1 MNQQIKK
8 RAGRISRSLLIAAI
22 AAAVTGSGTALAE
35 ETKNIDN
42 TFMETSCLTNPVAPK
57 DYTSAWSG
65 SYVYFGNYG
74 EGENKE
80 PIKFRVLAKKTE
92 VFGGNTLFLDSDKVL
107 FDDYFDK
114 SNGSNVWA
122 DSDIKKTL
130 NGSFLTSAFS
140 EREQD
145 AIASSKIASHAL
157 VKGEAA
163 GNVSEWTK
171 DTFVNT
177 TALTG
182 EKVFLLDIEDASNIK
197 YGYNTSDENSDNRK
211 KECKYGWFLR
221 NARTESTTRSGYID
235 KDYGVLDTHDSD
247 DIGGIA
253 PALNVIRNMV
263 IFTTNISGKPGEPGA
278 EYKLTL
284 ADFNLKISVPEGKA
298 VTANGKKITVP
309 YQISG
314 DNAETAT
321 RVSVVIVNNS
331 GFSMIYYD
339 TLEGSFSNN
348 SASEGTFTLPD
359 SLDISGWGK
368 DYNVFIVAEDI
379 NGIKE
384 TDYASV
390 PIALDVPEEMVS
402 YKITYSVVNGTWA
415 DGTSADKTEIVDLD
429 KSLAAIPSGMI
440 ASEGFANGSW
450 DTDPATAILNG
461 DTTFTYKFEPIP
473 VYTVTFNANGHGTAP
488 DQIMI
493 YSGKKVVRPA
503 MDNEDGWT
511 FDGWYTDS
519 DCKTAFDFSKP
530 VTSNIELFAKWTEII
545 PTPTATPTTEPTAAP
560 TAEATP
566 AATATAT
573 PAATA
578 TPTAEAT
585 PAVTVSATP
594 AVSPVDA
601 KKGDV
606 IKDPASKAS
615 YKITSDDPKEL
626 TVSFAAAQKNT
637 ATVNVPA
644 TVKISGKK
652 YKVTE
657 IKANAFKNN
666 KKLTKIT
673 IGKNIKKIGK
683 NAFLGCKNLKNI
695 TVKTSLLT
703 KKTVGKNA
711 FKGIH
716 AKAIAK
722 VPKKKLKAYKTIL
735 QTAGI
740 NGKNQKITK

>member
-1 MNQQIKK
+1 MNQLIRKK
-8 RAGRISRSLLIAAI
+8 AGRISRSLLIAAM

-42 TFMETSCLTNPVAPK
+42 TFMETSCLTDPVAPK
-57 DYTSAWSG
+57 DSTSAWSG

-197 YGYNTSDENSDNRK
+197 YGYNTSDENSYNRK

-221 NARTESTTRSGYID
+221 NARTESTTRSGYIG
-235 KDYGVLDTHDSD
+235 KYYGVIDTHDSD

-284 ADFNLKISVPEGKA
+284 ADLNLQISVPKGKA
-298 VTANGKKITVP
+298 VTASGKKITVP

-331 GFSMIYYD
+331 DYSMIYYD
-339 TLEGSFSNN
+339 ALEGSFSNN

-359 SLDISGWGK
+359 SLDISAWGK
-368 DYNVFIVAEDI
+368 DYYVYILAEDI
-379 NGIKE
+379 NGTKE
-384 TDYASV
+384 TDYAGA
-390 PIALDVPEEMVS
+390 PIAIDAPQVKASSIV
-402 YKITYSVVNGTWA
+402 TYSIVNGTWA
-415 DGTSADKTEIVDLD
+415 DGTTADKTEIVDCGM
-429 KSLAAIPSGMI
+429 SPAAIPSGMI
-440 ASEGFANGSW
+440 ASNGFANGSW
-450 DTDPATAILNG
+450 NTDPASVILNG
-461 DTTFTYKFEPIP
+461 DTTFTYKFEAIP

-488 DQIMI
+488 NEIML
-493 YSGKKVVRPA
+493 YSGKKAVRPA
-503 MDNEDGWT
+503 MDNVEGWT
-511 FDGWYTDS
+511 FDGWYTDAE
-519 DCKTAFDFSKP
+519 CKTAYDFSKP
-530 VTSNIELFAKWTEII
+530 VTDNIELFAKWTEFI
-545 PTPTATPTTEPTAAP
+545 PTATPTTEATPAATAAP

-566 AATATAT
+566 AAT
-573 PAATA
+573 
-578 TPTAEAT
+578 
-585 PAVTVSATP
+585 VSATP
-594 AVSPVDA
+594 TVSPLDTEA
-601 KKGDV
+601 KIGDV
-606 IKDPASKAS
+606 IKDPASKNS
-615 YKITSDDPKEL
+615 YKITSDDPKDL
-626 TVSFAAAQKNT
+626 TVSFTAAQKNA

-657 IKANAFKNN
+657 IKANAFKKN
-666 KKLTKIT
+666 KKLTRIT

-683 NAFLGCKNLKNI
+683 NAFLGCKNLNTI

-703 KKTVGKNA
+703 KKSVGKDA
-711 FKGIH
+711 FKGIN
-716 AKAIAK
+716 AKAVAK
-722 VPKKKLKAYKTIL
+722 VPKKKLKAYKPIL
-735 QTAGI
+735 QTAGM
-740 NGKNQKITK
+740 NGKKQKITK